1 MIVNGAIII
10 QLVISS
16 TPNFDTSLSLY
27 LAFKN
32 ESKTS
37 VAYAN
42 PISTIKRQIYL
53 IITVKS
59 C

>member
-1 MIVNGAIII
+1 M
-10 QLVISS
+10 SS
-16 TPNFDTSLSLY
+16 TPNFDPSLPFY
-27 LAFKN
+27 LDFKN

-42 PISTIKRQIYL
+42 PISTINRQIYL

-59 C
+59 Y